1 MEGRGILQVGNVAHQ
16 CKLCKSVTVEFIL
29 EDLSASNAQLACKL
43 VGATVR
49 HGDVVL
55 SGEPILDQGV
65 KERETLNV
73 IFAAGARATTACF
86 DPAVQV
92 WCTDSDE
99 GTKHD
104 MRCLTFAATCSF
116 ACMLPRHLA

>member
-1 MEGRGILQVGNVAHQ
+1 MEGHGIIQVGNVAHQ
-16 CKLCKSVTVEFIL
+16 FKLCKSVTVDFIL

-43 VGATVR
+43 VGATIR

-55 SGEPILDQGV
+55 PGEPIVDQGV

-73 IFAAGARATTACF
+73 IFAARAGATTACF

-92 WCTDSDE
+92 WCANLDE
-99 GTKHD
+99 GAKAGEYV
-104 MRCLTFAATCSF
+104 LTAIGNVK
-116 ACMLPRHLA
+116 